1 MFLLDCINST
11 HLFDT
16 GKFNRK
22 VNIIRYYASR
32 QSVQPYIFMWCAHFS
47 STNSIPD
54 YYDKK
59 RHYSN
64 GWKIKM
70 GIKIDMRNALM
81 SAAMCTA
88 IKWYIHASE
97 NNEIPYR
104 NEYMRIAV
112 AERLVSALARLSTLT
127 HTGYSLTAMMLWKC
141 PNVHI
146 HTKHVIEVAISC
158 LKAIIMV

>member
-11 HLFDT
+11 HLFDN

-59 RHYSN
+59 KDTTATVEKLK
-64 GWKIKM
+64 W
-70 GIKIDMRNALM
+70 ALKL
-81 SAAMCTA
+81 
-88 IKWYIHASE
+88 I
-97 NNEIPYR
+97 
-104 NEYMRIAV
+104 
-112 AERLVSALARLSTLT
+112 
-127 HTGYSLTAMMLWKC
+127 
-141 PNVHI
+141 
-146 HTKHVIEVAISC
+146 
-158 LKAIIMV
+158 